1 MVFPQDHGGGKL
13 FFRRRGDRAMDT
25 RQVYDRDHRAHIRP
39 APPSEQADC
48 DAGIIPGAKTSA
60 RQGIHQS
67 RLARIG
73 HAGKTNSQLAGR
85 RKCCLFFYSTMIH
98 AASSLRSA
106 SLVPRSTTTSGS
118 PNGAAW
124 ATLTSAPGVKP
135 NSSSL

>member
-1 MVFPQDHGGGKL
+1 MMFPSDHGGGKV
-13 FFRRRGDRAMDT
+13 FFRRRRHRAVDAW
-25 RQVYDRDHRAHIRP
+25 QVHDRDRLAHIRP
-39 APPSEQADC
+39 ASPSKHADC
-48 DAGIIPGAKTSA
+48 DARIIPGAKVSTS
-60 RQGIHQS
+60 QGVHQS

-73 HAGKTNSQLAGR
+73 HAHQTDSQLGSGYR
-85 RKCCLFFYSTMIH
+85 RCLFFYSTMIH

-118 PNGAAW
+118 PSGAAW